1 MFFGLQRLVNLL
13 RTRSGDWFL
22 FLDSLARFLRVRAT
36 PLNLVSH
43 LKTSRIADSFSSTQN
58 NVEPT
63 IYQLAK
69 CVFLKTIKI
78 KYRGDRI
85 IYKILEFAK
94 FGFSLLTASFS
105 DDGLESFE
113 KSKKNYVLRYFI
125 VFKSGLI
132 PSIHDFEPEIYV
144 LCFTIMHT
152 AENIF
157 SPNTPFMAS
166 FLIVKLQVSYQW
178 L

>member
-1 MFFGLQRLVNLL
+1 MFFGLQRLVNFL

-43 LKTSRIADSFSSTQN
+43 LKTSRIADSFNSTHY

-69 CVFLKTIKI
+69 CVFLITIKI
-78 KYRGDRI
+78 KYGGDRI

-94 FGFSLLTASFS
+94 FGLSLLTASFS

-132 PSIHDFEPEIYV
+132 PSITVIQHDFEPAIYV

-166 FLIVKLQVSYQW
+166 FLIVEL
-178 L
+178 